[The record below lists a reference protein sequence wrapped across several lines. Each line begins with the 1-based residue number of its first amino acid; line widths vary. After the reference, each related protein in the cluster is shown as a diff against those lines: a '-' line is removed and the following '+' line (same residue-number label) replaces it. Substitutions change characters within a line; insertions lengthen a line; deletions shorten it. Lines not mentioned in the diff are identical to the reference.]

1 MGYVKGFDGVPRTI
15 KNPLEGSVG
24 NVDLNQITANT
35 VSATGNITAGNL
47 STTGNVFFS
56 NGSKLSSATWTLAET
71 LDGNLFVGD
80 VTITTTNSMS
90 FYASNYNEVLFGIRN
105 IVPGG
110 TVTIPAGLIV
120 NNSQWAVNPDVAVA
134 WSNIAN
140 NTITLVD
147 LTSPLT
153 NVTVLMYVR

>member
-1 MGYVKGFDGVPRTI
+1 MGLLKGYDGVARTML
-15 KNPLEGSVG
+15 NPLEGSIG
-24 NVDLNQITANT
+24 DVDLDEITANT

-71 LDGNLFVGD
+71 LDGNLFAGD

-110 TVTIPAGLIV
+110 TVTIPSVLIV
-120 NNSQWAVNPDVAVA
+120 NNSQWAVNPSVAVS

-140 NTITLVD
+140 NSITLVD
-147 LTSPLT
+147 LTNPLT